1 MSYMLRRAAVF
12 AIAVAF
18 GLTAAAQVPEP
29 KPPAPPAKEARPH
42 GAPNKDQQPPQ
53 KNPVSAEKKPPD
65 SELELQRSILEA
77 GNDRAALLRNLED
90 YLRRFPDSP
99 RKAQV
104 YRALV
109 ESSMEL
115 RDTPRALGYAERLI
129 ALHPE
134 DASMMLFA
142 VDLLERAGDD
152 NSLTR
157 AVGYATRVLDRVEK
171 ASAEAKPAR
180 VSQGEWEAEQ
190 KKLATS
196 IYLIRG
202 RLQLRRRNYEA
213 AQADLET
220 SYRMLPSPAA
230 AMHLGEVAE
239 LRKDHDKAIEHYVA
253 AFVLPDQYGLPVNR
267 WEVRRKLGNLWQLT
281 HGKEPGLGERLLE
294 AYDRLGAEP
303 KPAEAPQ
310 RNKGVTEPY
319 AFVLRR
325 PDGGATV
332 KLSESKGK
340 ILVLS
345 FWATWC
351 LPCRELE
358 PLFEQVGR
366 QFEEKTDVV
375 FLAVNGDED
384 ESRVKVYIERE
395 KMRST
400 VVFADGLD
408 ALLGITAY
416 PTVIVLDRSGKIVYR
431 AQGFAPDNFVEGLT
445 GAIQR
450 ALASAS

>member
-1 MSYMLRRAAVF
+1 MLRRAVVLV
-12 AIAVAF
+12 AVAL
-18 GLTAAAQVPEP
+18 GLTAAAQTPDSQ
-29 KPPAPPAKEARPH
+29 PPAPPAKGTQPQ
-42 GAPNKDQQPPQ
+42 GTPNRDQPPR
-53 KNPVSAEKKPPD
+53 KNSASAAKKPPD
-65 SELELQRSILEA
+65 PEQELQRSILEA
-77 GNDRAALLRNLED
+77 GNDGAALLHNLED

-109 ESSMEL
+109 ESSMQL
-115 RDTPRALGYAERLI
+115 RDSPRALGYAERLI

-134 DASMMLFA
+134 DAAMMLFA

-157 AVGYATRVLDRVEK
+157 AVGYTTRVLDRVEK

-180 VSQGEWEAEQ
+180 VSQAEWEAEQ
-190 KKLATS
+190 KKLAMS
-196 IYLIRG
+196 VYLIRG
-202 RLQLRRRNYEA
+202 RLQLRRRNYDA

-220 SYRMLPSPAA
+220 SYRLLPNPAA
-230 AMHLGEVAE
+230 AMHLGEIAE
-239 LRKDHDKAIEHYVA
+239 LRKDHDKAIENYVV
-253 AFVLPDQYGLPVNR
+253 AFVLPDQYGLPVDR
-267 WEVRRKLGNLWQLT
+267 WEVRRKLGNLWQLR
-281 HGKEPGLGERLLE
+281 HGKEAGLGERLLE

-303 KPAEAPQ
+303 KSAEAAQ

-325 PDGGATV
+325 ADGGTTV

-340 ILVLS
+340 ILVLN

-366 QFEEKTDVV
+366 QFEEKTDVA

-384 ESRVKVYIERE
+384 ESRVKPYIERE

-408 ALLGITAY
+408 ILLGITAY
-416 PTVIVLDRSGKIVYR
+416 PTVIVLDRAGKIVYR
-431 AQGFAPDNFVEGLT
+431 AQGFTPESFVEGLT

-450 ALASAS
+450 ALAGAS